1 LWLWVGYE
9 IVENA
14 RANLQAQ
21 RIASGFGFLSNTA
34 SFAVSQ
40 ALIPYSESGHL
51 CAGVHGRP
59 PEHAAG
65 FHRRYHHRHH
75 YRRDC
80 CARAAV
86 AELAAGEASPPAM
99 SN

>member
-1 LWLWVGYE
+1 M
-9 IVENA
+9 

-40 ALIPYSESGHL
+40 ALIPYSESDTYARVFMVGL
-51 CAGVHGRP
+51 LNTLLVSIVGIIIATIIGVIVALGRLSP
-59 PEHAAG
+59 NG
-65 FHRRYHHRHH
+65 CWR
-75 YRRDC
+75 
-80 CARAAV
+80 
-86 AELAAGEASPPAM
+86 ASPAAM